1 MVNKVP
7 VDKTNV
13 DYIKSF
19 LNKTERG
26 LPDFLTPKPMAI
38 EGFRLI
44 SKTFNPAVS
53 PKEATKI
60 RKYDSSC
67 TRRFTENYVL
77 HALANSE
84 ISLDQFI
91 AAHVTFGIPNLSAAK
106 QRLFQKGSSHRANM
120 LEEEIALSDGTLVFD
135 EKKQTVSMLKITP
148 SVEENIT
155 NLSGALMLNGI
166 PRTLQLPRRSYQILS
181 AQSILSELP
190 TLWNKAFPYI
200 KDLSFPTDRGTK
212 TGQDILM
219 DASRDYNAIG
229 YIRIVNTTPPL
240 VVHNSIGQDL
250 LNKGLK
256 PLTETCEEHGLSFD
270 FISVILDNVY
280 RNPGVKETLLA
291 IKLEVPYPILKNA
304 INILSSVGLITCI
317 STSNVD
323 RSLFHPTVVRN
334 QHIQDCLMGQI
345 STISEHEALQ
355 VLKYLLE
362 TESASIEQMSKD
374 LDENVR
380 HILHKVDA
388 LQSVLLVNLDT
399 PTTAKSL
406 GQVSIIDGKQDA
418 AAKISSVVSEHI
430 RAEIPDD
437 EIKKGLKQITAGK
450 HGKTSL
456 DKVVDKT
463 LQTYF
468 DTESE

>member
-1 MVNKVP
+1 MS
-7 VDKTNV
+7 VDKVNIA
-13 DYIKSF
+13 YIKSF
-19 LNKTERG
+19 LTKTNNG

-44 SKTFNPAVS
+44 SKTFNPAIS
-53 PKEATKI
+53 PKEATNI
-60 RKYDSSC
+60 RRNDSSC
-67 TRRFTENYVL
+67 TRRFTENHVL

-84 ISLDQFI
+84 IPLDQYI
-91 AAHVTFGIPNLSAAK
+91 NAHVTFGIPDTHTAK
-106 QRLFQKGSSHRANM
+106 QRLFQKGSSHRASM
-120 LEEEIALSDGTLVFD
+120 LEEEIALSDGTLIYD
-135 EKKQTVSMLKITP
+135 EKKKTVSMAKITP

-155 NLSGALMLNGI
+155 VLSGSLMLNGI
-166 PRTLQLPRRSYQILS
+166 PKTMQLPRRSYQILS

-190 TLWNKAFPYI
+190 TLWSKAMPFI
-200 KDLSFPTDRGTK
+200 KELSFSTGTITK
-212 TGQDILM
+212 TGLDILK

-256 PLTETCEEHGLSFD
+256 PLTDTCEEHGLSFD
-270 FISVILDNVY
+270 FISTLLDNVY
-280 RNPGVKETLLA
+280 RNPGVKETALA
-291 IKLEVPYPILKNA
+291 CKLEVPYPILKNA

-317 STSNVD
+317 STTGVD

-334 QHIQDCLMGQI
+334 QHIQDCLMSQI
-345 STISEHEALQ
+345 STISEHEALE

-362 TESASIEQMSKD
+362 SESASIEKMSKD
-374 LDENVR
+374 LNENIQ

-388 LQSVLLVNLDT
+388 LQSVLLVSLEA
-399 PTTAKSL
+399 PTASKSM
-406 GQVSIIDGKQDA
+406 GDVRIIDGKQEVA
-418 AAKISSVVSEHI
+418 NKISSVVSEHI
-430 RAEIPDD
+430 MAEIPDE

-450 HGKTSL
+450 QGKTSL

-468 DTESE
+468 DTEGE